1 MYLSTKQMHE
11 ERCQK
16 AKEEADNK
24 ISLTVQECAKLID
37 EKRAA
42 AQIIAD

>member
-1 MYLSTKQMHE
+1 MHE

-16 AKEEADNK
+16 AKEEADSK
-24 ISLTVQECAKLID
+24 ISLTEQECAKLID

-42 AQIIAD
+42 AQVIVD